1 MRLALIPA
9 ETLETLRVPQHRTA
23 LRGQGD
29 QLTRDL
35 LLPRPTDRKDLLG
48 FCTSRHAAQGGE
60 AQRHA
65 SGILGVAHPM
75 VLGHPAKRCDALGAD
90 RHANVLEPK
99 GFGRCK
105 LALKRGAQRSA
116 SSG

>member
-1 MRLALIPA
+1 MRRALLPA

-23 LRGQGD
+23 LLGQGD
-29 QLTRDL
+29 QLTWDL
-35 LLPRPTDRKDLLG
+35 LWPRPTDRQDLRG
-48 FCTSRHAAQGGE
+48 FCTRRHAAQGGE

-65 SGILGVAHPM
+65 SGIVGVAHPM

-99 GFGRCK
+99 GLGSCK
-105 LALKRGAQRSA
+105 LDLKRGATRSA